1 MARAH
6 HARCAGRLDDLDSD
20 AAAGHF
26 RARAI
31 SCQGSY
37 GFAARGN
44 AVTVAAP
51 SLKKFVL
58 HTFLWLLPCSAVW
71 YVVAQYHSA
80 VVGKLARVLVNQFTT
95 GIVSALERSELSMV
109 FVTTIKVQHETGQ
122 TALLTPE
129 VNPLIY
135 TYGLALFVALMLAER
150 ARWWRILAGAAVLL
164 LFQSW
169 SIAFEVLAQIM
180 QLGTNVSDQAG
191 VRGWRLMT
199 VDIGYQLGTFIF
211 PSLIPVLLWAA
222 SGQRIRDSIP
232 ASQLSNRAS

>member
-1 MARAH
+1 M
-6 HARCAGRLDDLDSD
+6 
-20 AAAGHF
+20 
-26 RARAI
+26 
-31 SCQGSY
+31 
-37 GFAARGN
+37 
-44 AVTVAAP
+44 TVAAP

-95 GIVSALERSELSMV
+95 GIVSALERTELNMV

-129 VNPLIY
+129 VNPMTY
-135 TYGLALFVALMLAER
+135 TYGLALFAALMLAER
-150 ARWWRILAGAAVLL
+150 ATWWKILAGAAVLL

-211 PSLIPVLLWAA
+211 PSLIPVVLWAA
-222 SGQRIRDSIP
+222 SSRLVRESIP
-232 ASQLSNRAS
+232 QLQIGSSAPG